1 MKIQSFNLDV
11 DASLHPDA
19 IATKNLNISI
29 GGHPIL
35 SDINA
40 QIPRNGITAIVGPS
54 GGGKSTLL
62 RSFNQIG
69 RLTPQYKETGQINV
83 FGTDI
88 SDGFEHV
95 EELRKTVGMVFQSAC
110 VFNTSI
116 LKNVTFGL
124 DRQRKLSASARLNI
138 AETCLRQA
146 ALWEEV
152 KDRLDMRA
160 SKLSLGQKQRL
171 CLARVLAMT
180 PKILLLDEPTASLD
194 PMSVRKIEDALLVLK
209 RDYSIIIVTHDLEQM
224 RRLADHI
231 IFIEKGDLKAQGSLE
246 HFKTLQNNE
255 SVLRYFTPFLKPQN
269 PPVLTRV
276 K

>member
-1 MKIQSFNLDV
+1 MTIQGFNLDI
-11 DASLHPDA
+11 DASVHPDA
-19 IATKNLNISI
+19 IATQNLNVSI
-29 GGHPIL
+29 DSHPIL
-35 SDINA
+35 TGINV

-69 RLTPQYKETGQINV
+69 RLTPKYKETGQINI

-88 SDGFEHV
+88 TDGFEHV

-110 VFNTSI
+110 IFKTSI

-124 DRQRKLSASARLNI
+124 DRQRKLSTSARLNI
-138 AETCLRQA
+138 AEKCLRQA
-146 ALWEEV
+146 ALWDEV

-209 RDYSIIIVTHDLEQM
+209 RDYSIVIVTHDLEQM

-246 HFKTLQNNE
+246 HFKSLQQNE
-255 SVLRYFTPFLKPQN
+255 SVLRYFAPFLNSQSHPILRQ
-269 PPVLTRV
+269 V

>member
-1 MKIQSFNLDV
+1 MTVHSFNLDV
-11 DASLHPDA
+11 DASIHPDA
-19 IATKNLNISI
+19 VATQNLNISI
-29 GGHPIL
+29 DGHTIL
-35 SDINA
+35 NDINV
-40 QIPRNGITAIVGPS
+40 QIPRNRITAIVGPS

-69 RLTPQYKETGQINV
+69 RLTPKYKESGHINI

-88 SDGFEHV
+88 TDGFEHV

-110 VFNTSI
+110 VFKTSI

-124 DRQRKLSASARLNI
+124 DRQRKLSPSARLNI
-138 AETCLRQA
+138 AEKCLRQA

-194 PMSVRKIEDALLVLK
+194 PMSVRKIEDALLLLK
-209 RDYSIIIVTHDLEQM
+209 RDYSIVIVTHDLEQM
-224 RRLADHI
+224 RRIADHV
-231 IFIEKGDLKAQGSLE
+231 IFIENGSLE
-246 HFKTLQNNE
+246 AQGTLDQLNSEKQNE
-255 SVLRYFTPFLKPQN
+255 RVLRYFAHYLKN
-269 PPVLTRV
+269 
-276 K
+276 